1 MKREKLKLEKEIY
14 NDIQL
19 EIQKYYDTEGIEYK
33 KKEGTPLH
41 TLKTKSGA
49 LRSRALR
56 SR

>member
-33 KKEGTPLH
+33 KKEDPEDIILDFF
-41 TLKTKSGA
+41 LSA
-49 LRSRALR
+49 
-56 SR
+56 